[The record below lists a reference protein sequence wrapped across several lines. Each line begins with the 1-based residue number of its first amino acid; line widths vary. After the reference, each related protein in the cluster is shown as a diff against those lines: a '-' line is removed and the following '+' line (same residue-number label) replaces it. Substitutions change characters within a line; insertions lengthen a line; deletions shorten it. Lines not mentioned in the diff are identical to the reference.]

1 MGENVE
7 KLDLH
12 EVSVYF
18 FEKIFSLTQNFQ
30 IKENSAIKLSIIYF
44 KLA

>member
-1 MGENVE
+1 MFDMGENVE

-18 FEKIFSLTQNFQ
+18 FEKIFSLTQDF
-30 IKENSAIKLSIIYF
+30 
-44 KLA
+44 